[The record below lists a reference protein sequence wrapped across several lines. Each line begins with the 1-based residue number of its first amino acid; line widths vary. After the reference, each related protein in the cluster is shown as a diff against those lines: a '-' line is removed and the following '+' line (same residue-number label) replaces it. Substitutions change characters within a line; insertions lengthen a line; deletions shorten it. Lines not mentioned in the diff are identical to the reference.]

1 LVPVSWFLFE
11 LFYTFVLITDV
22 LVYVAYCNS
31 GLLEMDNI
39 IKLLI
44 LFGECHIHKAKCI
57 STVPNVRLF
66 STDLKIFYDSN
77 FNTQQA
83 KSSKDIKTVERDT
96 SCIRNMIDM

>member
-1 LVPVSWFLFE
+1 
-11 LFYTFVLITDV
+11 
-22 LVYVAYCNS
+22 
-31 GLLEMDNI
+31 MDNI

-96 SCIRNMIDM
+96 SCIRNMIDMWYKMQNCDVFILRIQMSLPFTF